1 MKVHAF
7 PRSDAGAAAYLEVLP
22 RLGAAGFEPWAAAY
36 ARVHAARIA
45 WDIDYLN
52 RTHRPVRCLNVG
64 GAPYLF
70 ELLMRQARPDLE
82 ITTLDLDPDRF
93 PRVESVL
100 GVRLVRL
107 DVETAS
113 ADALKALGR
122 FDCIVLTEV
131 FEHLRIDLLGTMSRL
146 GALLTDDGV
155 LYLSTPNGASLAAW
169 RRAYLK
175 GRTGPRPVDAWGRL
189 QTLGH
194 MGHVREYAMIEVQE
208 VLAHCGYE
216 VMDGWFRF
224 GLRAPASLGARLRN
238 LVQTVVHAPCGAHP
252 TYLGPNYGL
261 DMEHLKAYNAS
272 ASEEGGWQKYMD
284 EFVNIGETA
293 YLAKVG
299 GAERVSKLKLPVY

>member
-1 MKVHAF
+1 M
-7 PRSDAGAAAYLEVLP
+7 PRSDAGAAAYLDVLP
-22 RLGAAGFEPWAAAY
+22 RLGAAGLEPWAAAY

-52 RTHRPVRCLNVG
+52 RTQRPVRCLNVG

-82 ITTLDLDPDRF
+82 ITTLDLEPDRF
-93 PRVESVL
+93 PGVEPVL
-100 GVRLVRL
+100 GVRLVGL

-169 RRAYLK
+169 RKAYLK

-208 VLAHCGYE
+208 VLAGAPD
-216 VMDGWFRF
+216 DGA
-224 GLRAPASLGARLRN
+224 GE
-238 LVQTVVHAPCGAHP
+238 
-252 TYLGPNYGL
+252 YG
-261 DMEHLKAYNAS
+261 
-272 ASEEGGWQKYMD
+272 ASESHTVLIAVD
-284 EFVNIGETA
+284 ATAPSVNPIANFTWTQR
-293 YLAKVG
+293 G
-299 GAERVSKLKLPVY
+299 GASCWSGPCRRRGLER